1 MKEEKITKPKEQGI
15 TQSPRSDNSSP
26 TEILPS
32 KNPNEAV
39 DTKHR
44 FALEAIVVQP
54 EVPKATLTIIGPT
67 TVQEEESFTGR
78 TADLMESMKD
88 KTDEAIDSI
97 KSAIGQ
103 GVSRTVADL
112 GSEPLVIHIIQQR
125 STSETKIYTEEIT
138 IEKRKIERKKNIE
151 VKVAYDE
158 IFVNGKEIGS
168 SMGDTFRE
176 IKDKIL
182 EIVIFDH
189 DRDEKELEK
198 IKRNMIP
205 LLENN
210 SETEKVIS
218 LYAEQ
223 IVVSKRTV
231 KVADLIIR
239 KRKVIETGKVG
250 IDLITEQL
258 TVRNPTGGAS
268 TSGNEE

>member
-1 MKEEKITKPKEQGI
+1 LKEEKITKPKEQGI

-39 DTKHR
+39 DSKHQ
-44 FALEAIVVQP
+44 FALEEIVVPP
-54 EVPKATLTIIGPT
+54 EMPKATLTIIRPT

-103 GVSRTVADL
+103 GVSRTITDL
-112 GSEPLVIHIIQQR
+112 GSESLVIPIIQQK
-125 STSETKIYTEEIT
+125 STSETKIYTEDIA
-138 IEKRKIERKKNIE
+138 IEKRKVERKKSIE

-168 SMGDTFRE
+168 SIGDTFKE

-182 EIVIFDH
+182 DIVTFDH

-198 IKRNMIP
+198 IKRDMIP

-210 SETEKVIS
+210 SEIEKVIP

-231 KVADLIIR
+231 KVGDLVIR
-239 KRKVIETGKVG
+239 KRKVTDKHKVG
-250 IDLITEQL
+250 IDQITEQL
-258 TVRNPTGGAS
+258 TVQNPTGGAS
-268 TSGNEE
+268 TQNDE

>member
-1 MKEEKITKPKEQGI
+1 MDKAKITKPI
-15 TQSPRSDNSSP
+15 LPSRSDNSGP

-39 DTKHR
+39 DTKHQ
-44 FALEAIVVQP
+44 FALEEIVVPP
-54 EVPKATLTIIGPT
+54 EMPKATLTIIRPT

-88 KTDEAIDSI
+88 KTDEAFDSI

-103 GVSRTVADL
+103 GVSRTVTDL
-112 GSEPLVIHIIQQR
+112 GSEPLVIPIIQQK
-125 STSETKIYTEEIT
+125 STSETKMYTEDIT
-138 IEKRKIERKKNIE
+138 IEKRKVERKKNIE

-168 SMGDTFRE
+168 SMRDTFRE

-182 EIVIFDH
+182 EIVSFDH

-198 IKRNMIP
+198 IKRDMIP
-205 LLENN
+205 LLENS
-210 SETEKVIS
+210 SETEKLIP

-223 IVVSKRTV
+223 IVVFKRTV
-231 KVADLIIR
+231 KVADLVIR
-239 KRKVIETGKVG
+239 KRKVTEISKVG
-250 IDLITEQL
+250 NDLIIEQL
-258 TVRNPTGGAS
+258 TVRNPTGGAL
-268 TSGNEE
+268 TSDNDE